1 MAKKVFEST
10 TLSTNQTTGEVSEDK
25 KSVTVTTPIGD
36 KFFMTFIENMSSF
49 YNISCITD
57 VKVLAKLCTMVGYN
71 TYEVLLP
78 KGRRK
83 DIMDELSINTQTMS
97 NSINRLKGIGMLSGA
112 DGSYEINPKVFWK
125 GNTKERDKLL
135 KTKGIEITIKFK
147 AGKEDDEETN
157 PMKVGNKN
165 F

>member
-10 TLSTNQTTGEVSEDK
+10 TLSTNQTTGEVTEDK
-25 KSVTVTTPIGD
+25 KSVTVTTGTGD

-49 YNISCITD
+49 YNITCITD

-78 KGRRK
+78 KAKRK
-83 DIMDELSINTQTMS
+83 EIMDELGINTQTMS
-97 NSINRLKGIGMLSGA
+97 NSINRLKGTGLLNGA
-112 DGSYEINPKVFWK
+112 DGSYEINPEVFWK
-125 GNTKERDKLL
+125 GSTKERDKLL

-147 AGKEDDEETN
+147 AAKEDDENN
-157 PMKVGNKN
+157 PMKTGNKN